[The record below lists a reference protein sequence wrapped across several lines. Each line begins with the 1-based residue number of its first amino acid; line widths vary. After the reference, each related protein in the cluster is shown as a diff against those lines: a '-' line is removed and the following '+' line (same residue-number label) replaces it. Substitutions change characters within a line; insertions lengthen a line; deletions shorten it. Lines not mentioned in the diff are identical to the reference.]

1 MPVLDILP
9 DVRPTV
15 DDQFATST
23 TALLRQT
30 ALCSVQHPYPES
42 FFTNLLSD
50 YEKVVYP
57 VNPVITSREIADS
70 IQQMRSDTTRAS
82 LVYAF
87 AVVTI
92 NLSQTPWQLD
102 REKSSTIRDLMWRSR
117 CAQHRVD
124 PDDPLREM
132 PISIPGIVTCIFMEI
147 CMLAFKRYDQS
158 FATLREAI
166 AMIQMLRVHRNG
178 VESKLELARRQR
190 LYSEMFV
197 HERFLTIMG
206 NYPCILTPLCT
217 GMPPEDPTIPRHV
230 DVGFSLIVRLFHIM
244 DDDFLAHWAAQDGRA
259 QAPCET
265 DGGMD

>member
-9 DVRPTV
+9 DARPTV

-190 LYSEMFV
+190 L
-197 HERFLTIMG
+197 
-206 NYPCILTPLCT
+206 
-217 GMPPEDPTIPRHV
+217 
-230 DVGFSLIVRLFHIM
+230 
-244 DDDFLAHWAAQDGRA
+244 
-259 QAPCET
+259 
-265 DGGMD
+265 